1 MFKQAIPKDYAEACQ
16 GKVFVVPFKEQTER
30 CYLLV
35 NAKEEKILGTFLV
48 TSYLALYQKVEA
60 HFVKPKKKI
69 ATEKDAQVFMEEHN
83 GEEGLYVVRVTPET
97 LVIFKILDERR
108 VPEKPGKSKKEA
120 PGKVTPGSAKTS
132 GIKKLPGKLLI
143 KHPGVNPRVNPRA
156 KAKTKAKEVASIIG
170 AFSNAEEAR
179 ELLRIKYPSTF
190 EEADDEELLK
200 HNLTLNDTRMVIED
214 PGEFGSWDLVS
225 ERALKTKNFEKFVG
239 EEFFARI
246 KTYLSLDPEV
256 LEEEEETPR
265 VSGSAGNSHS
275 EGEEISEGEE
285 VSEEEEI
292 SEEELNENLP
302 KVSLVAFPERPSWPY
317 AVVGDTKPIR
327 AFFNELNQSEKQ
339 KVCMYVTNV
348 NKEFGPGWNLK
359 QTAAEK
365 LQQKH
370 NDLVLVFP
378 FDSAKEYRDYCST

>member
-30 CYLLV
+30 CYVLV

-48 TSYLALYQKVEA
+48 TSYLALYQKTESY
-60 HFVKPKKKI
+60 FVKPKKKI

-108 VPEKPGKSKKEA
+108 VPEKPAKSKKDA
-120 PGKVTPGSAKTS
+120 PKKVAGSAKTS

-143 KHPGVNPRVNPRA
+143 KHPSTNSGASSGVNSKS
-156 KAKTKAKEVASIIG
+156 KAKTKVKEVSSIIG

-200 HNLTLNDTRMVIED
+200 HNLTLNDTRLVIED

-225 ERALKTKNFEKFVG
+225 ERALKSKNFERFVG
-239 EEFFARI
+239 EELVARI

-275 EGEEISEGEE
+275 EEEE
-285 VSEEEEI
+285 VSEENP
-292 SEEELNENLP
+292 EEELNENLP

-317 AVVGDTKPIR
+317 AVIGDTKPIR
-327 AFFNELNQSEKQ
+327 GFFNELNTSEKQ

-359 QTAAEK
+359 QSAAEK